1 MPLQPPN
8 PEFLSQAPGPET
20 GSFIAVEPVAATAAD
35 AVTRQPAVPGQR
47 VAAEPNR
54 ATGSADGRFDW
65 RQPAGLAGVAFV
77 LIAAVFGIDLIG

>member
-8 PEFLSQAPGPET
+8 PEFLSQAPGPGT
-20 GSFIAVEPVAATAAD
+20 GSFVATEPVAAGAPD
-35 AVTRQPAVPGQR
+35 AMTRPPAVPVQR

-54 ATGSADGRFDW
+54 ATGSADDRFDW